1 MQILRRDVSQ
11 TRVYMKKT
19 NATFADFLKL
29 DMRAG
34 QIKSAI
40 PVEGSNKLLELT
52 VDLGEDYGVVTILSG
67 IAKYVNPAELIEKKV
82 PVVANLEP
90 KAMAGKFSNG
100 FILMADLADHV
111 PSLIYLDSHVPCGTI
126 LC

>member
-1 MQILRRDVSQ
+1 
-11 TRVYMKKT
+11 MKKT

-100 FILMADLADHV
+100 FILMADLPDHV
-111 PSLIYLDSHVPCGTI
+111 PSLIYLDSQVPCGTI